1 MAETRLCQYASMPV
15 TSFGVIVI
23 HCTERESNDCVAEA
37 LKARALVIQHVGVGT
52 YFYLSFPG
60 SGCGRASHIED

>member
-1 MAETRLCQYASMPV
+1 MAETRLCQYASDLV
-15 TSFGVIVI
+15 WGHS
-23 HCTERESNDCVAEA
+23 HSLCRERESNDCVAEA